1 MYTVKEIF
9 DEAVRLHKT
18 GDLVQA
24 DIYYRQVIQADPNHA
39 EAAHF
44 LGLLASQTGH
54 PDAAETLIRR
64 AIGLKPTASAFHYN
78 LGLILKGKGK
88 LAEAAECFSR
98 EVRLNPTSA
107 DAQNNLGMLL
117 VGHGKVVEGI
127 GCYLQALRLSPNH
140 ADAHNNLGIARVL
153 QRQYAEAVKCFQ
165 TALSLD
171 PNNANNHINLGNV
184 LKDQGQFAEAA
195 ECYRQALRLKP
206 DHATAHNNLGLVLV
220 SQGQIADAIESFR
233 QALKINPAYATAHNN
248 LGNALQDLGLTEEA
262 ISCYRQALQIS
273 PNNANVHNNLGSA
286 LVSAGSLGE
295 AVDSYKQ
302 ALQINPKHADAF
314 NNLGIALVGQ
324 GRLTE
329 GIDGFESALAI
340 NSEHRMSLW
349 NRACLRL
356 LQGDFEGGWPGYEH
370 RWAQPEMVPRP
381 FGQPRWDGSS
391 LQDKKILVYAEQG
404 LGDTIQFARYLP
416 MVKALGGTVLFEC
429 QPSLVPLL
437 SGVAGVDQQIAFGSE
452 LPAFDVQI
460 PLLSLPG
467 LFGTT
472 LATIPANVPYLKAH
486 PKLVERWGKEL
497 KQAAKLKRADKGP
510 LAKAFRIGIIWQGS
524 MNQKGDRRSL
534 PLSHFAAIAAL
545 EGVQLVSLQ
554 VGPGIDQIAGANFP
568 VLDLG
573 SRFDPNSLADL
584 AAAIMSVDL
593 VITVDTAGAHLAGA
607 LGVRVWAALALSAD
621 WRWLLDRSD
630 NPWYPTMRLFRQHRF
645 GDWEGVFARIE
656 ERLRALQAKPASS
669 KPG

>member
-9 DEAVRLHKT
+9 DEAIRLHKT
-18 GDLVQA
+18 GNLAQA

-64 AIGLKPTASAFHYN
+64 AIALKPTATAFHYN
-78 LGLILKGKGK
+78 LGLILKGKGR
-88 LAEAAECFSR
+88 LAEAAECFLR
-98 EVRLNPTSA
+98 EIRLNPTSA
-107 DAQNNLGMLL
+107 DAQNNFGMLL
-117 VGHGKVVEGI
+117 VGQGKVVEGI

-153 QRQYAEAVKCFQ
+153 QRQYAEAIKCFQ

-184 LKDQGQFAEAA
+184 LKDQGQLAEAA

-206 DHATAHNNLGLVLV
+206 DHANAHNNLGLTLM
-220 SQGQIADAIESFR
+220 SQGQLADAIESFR
-233 QALKINPAYATAHNN
+233 EALKINPEYANAHNN
-248 LGNALQDLGLTEEA
+248 LGNALQDLGMTEDA
-262 ISCYRQALQIS
+262 IRCYRQALQFN

-286 LVSAGSLGE
+286 LVSANNLGE
-295 AVDSYKQ
+295 AVSSYKQ
-302 ALQINPKHADAF
+302 ALQLNPKHADAH

-329 GIDGFESALAI
+329 GIESFASALAI
-340 NSEHRMSLW
+340 NPEHRMALW

-381 FGQPRWDGSS
+381 FTQPRWDGSS
-391 LQDKKILVYAEQG
+391 LQGKTILVYAEQG

-416 MVKALGGTVLFEC
+416 MVKERGGTVLFES

-437 SGVAGVDQQIAFGSE
+437 AGVAGVDQQIAFGSD

-472 LATIPANVPYLKAH
+472 LATIPANVPYLQAD

-497 KQAAKLKRADKGP
+497 KQTAKAKPADKNSP
-510 LAKAFRIGIIWQGS
+510 SAKAFKIGIIWQGS

-534 PLSHFAAIAAL
+534 PLSHFADIAAL

-554 VGPGIDQIAGANFP
+554 VGPGNNQIAGAGFP
-568 VLDLG
+568 VIDLG

-584 AAAIMSVDL
+584 AAAIMNVDQ

-607 LGVRVWAALALSAD
+607 LGVPVWVTLALSAD

-630 NPWYPTMRLFRQHRF
+630 SPWYPTMRLFRQRRF
-645 GDWEGVFARIE
+645 GDWQDVFERIAAE
-656 ERLRALQAKPASS
+656 APLLRSGAKH
-669 KPG
+669 